1 MSRAHCL
8 ALLLALGT
16 AAVTGCAAT
25 ASRGSD
31 SLYQAVGSEAGVER
45 LVNQLLERVYADDRI
60 SGLFQNSDRADL
72 QRLIEEQ
79 FCVEFGGPC
88 SYSGRSMSES
98 HGGLGIKHKEF
109 EAFVE
114 DLILAMED
122 LEMATTSQ
130 NRILAIFAP
139 MRGDVVDK

>member
-1 MSRAHCL
+1 MNRAPCL
-8 ALLLALGT
+8 MLLLALGT
-16 AAVTGCAAT
+16 AAVTGCAT
-25 ASRGSD
+25 NASRESD
-31 SLYQAVGSEAGVER
+31 SLYRAVGSEAGVER
-45 LVNQLLERVYADDRI
+45 LVTRLLERIYADARI
-60 SGLFQNSDRADL
+60 SGLFQSSDRADL

-88 SYSGRSMSES
+88 TYSGRSMRES
-98 HGGLGIKHKEF
+98 HGGLAIKHKEF

-139 MRGDVVDK
+139 MRAEVVDQ